1 MLRCSFRSVRSHA
14 PSRVRLRDS
23 SRPRAH
29 PRNDHQTRVRP
40 TPPRGPPPAHRL
52 YNPPASKPTRFAENS
67 EAPEI
72 SPSLASPSC
81 AARRR
86 RKRGE
91 EKAAAKQASHGRRR
105 RVLRRLEEVDPPRG
119 VPALPRHRRRRLHL
133 RRPARPQHH
142 RQPRSQGV
150 EGEEGGR
157 CAGELRRRE
166 ALLAARLQEVHR
178 REAPR
183 DHARHQQLLLRPAQV
198 LGPCCC
204 WLVGLIAICHRF
216 AGISIHMHVST
227 CSNI

>member
-1 MLRCSFRSVRSHA
+1 MPCTNLLPISQIKSAKPSEASRRHLQEVPVCYSPRRNGAHLFIPTFVHQFRHVKETQPRMIVPTCTLFVPLRPFTRAVTRTT
-14 PSRVRLRDS
+14 PRLVS
-23 SRPRAH
+23 AH

-86 RKRGE
+86 KRGE

-119 VPALPRHRRRRLHL
+119 
-133 RRPARPQHH
+133 
-142 RQPRSQGV
+142 
-150 EGEEGGR
+150 
-157 CAGELRRRE
+157 
-166 ALLAARLQEVHR
+166 
-178 REAPR
+178 
-183 DHARHQQLLLRPAQV
+183 
-198 LGPCCC
+198 
-204 WLVGLIAICHRF
+204 
-216 AGISIHMHVST
+216 M
-227 CSNI
+227 

>member
-1 MLRCSFRSVRSHA
+1 MIVPTCTLFVPLRPFTRAVTRTT
-14 PSRVRLRDS
+14 PRLVS
-23 SRPRAH
+23 AH

-81 AARRR
+81 AARR

-142 RQPRSQGV
+142 RQPRSQV
-150 EGEEGGR
+150 R
-157 CAGELRRRE
+157 ISATACSCPLCLLACLIFYFYLFLFF
-166 ALLAARLQEVHR
+166 ALL
-178 REAPR
+178 
-183 DHARHQQLLLRPAQV
+183 
-198 LGPCCC
+198 
-204 WLVGLIAICHRF
+204 VGGEIYCA
-216 AGISIHMHVST
+216 
-227 CSNI
+227 